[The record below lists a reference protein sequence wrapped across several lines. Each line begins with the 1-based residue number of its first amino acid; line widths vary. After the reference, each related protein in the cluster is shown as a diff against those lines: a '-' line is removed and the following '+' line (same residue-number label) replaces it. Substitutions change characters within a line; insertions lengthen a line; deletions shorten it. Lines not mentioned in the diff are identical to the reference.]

1 MSSLDRGVDVLRENG
16 VEPTSRSTEELH
28 ADFWKWRN
36 EYPSEP
42 YWVHFQT
49 TDVHGPHNPPPP
61 FAGLYVNPERRK

>member
-42 YWVHFQT
+42 CWVHFQT